1 MLHITCMNFE
11 VALCGSTFYVAL
23 PFVIPNNNNDNIHQR
38 TGRRACDVISVT
50 KRIFVHSFV
59 KPKNIRL
66 VGFDIRF
73 TTRMHTSTRGI
84 IIWYDTLRPGILFD
98 PGVQNYVEVVDG
110 IEMW

>member
-1 MLHITCMNFE
+1 MHMYVHTGLPMVHIMCMNFE

-23 PFVIPNNNNDNIHQR
+23 PFIIPNNTDNIHQM

-66 VGFDIRF
+66 VGFHIRF
-73 TTRMHTSTRGI
+73 TTNM
-84 IIWYDTLRPGILFD
+84 
-98 PGVQNYVEVVDG
+98 
-110 IEMW
+110 M